1 MSETTI
7 ALRRRVWRDWAV
19 LAGLSLVIGWGF
31 NRLGVPAAW
40 MVGPMVGAIA
50 FGLVTGRRP
59 RVRRPVFACAQAVI
73 GVIVA
78 SMFRASDLPVILQH
92 LPAVILIAAGSL
104 VVSLVIGW
112 AIGRFAH
119 VERMTAVLGAMPGG
133 ASGMVAMSVS
143 MQADPKLVAVMQYVR
158 VILVVLTASAMTRWL
173 AGQGAAHLQMPT
185 PQVPGGYALH
195 SVLTLAVGLAGAWLG
210 LTARLPAGQLL
221 GSMVL
226 GTLVNLAGWVPLTIP
241 SWIAALAYA
250 ILGVYVGLM
259 FDRASL
265 KHAGLMLP
273 YIFASTVAL
282 ILLCAGIGWGMA
294 RWTGETLLTGI
305 LATSPGGLDSVS
317 LMAIGGGANLALVV
331 SLQTVRMFTIVL
343 CGPPIV
349 RWIAR
354 REGRLAHG
362 EGGA

>member
-1 MSETTI
+1 M
-7 ALRRRVWRDWAV
+7 RDWWV
-19 LAGLSLVIGWGF
+19 LAGASAMAGWVF
-31 NRLGVPAAW
+31 NHLGVPAAW
-40 MVGPMVGAIA
+40 MVGPMVAAIL
-50 FGLVTGRRP
+50 FGLATGRRP
-59 RVRRPVFACAQAVI
+59 RVRRPLFAASQAVV

-78 SMFRASDLPVILQH
+78 SMFRASDLPVIIHH
-92 LPAVILIAAGSL
+92 LPAVVLVAAGSL

-119 VERMTAVLGAMPGG
+119 VDRMTAVLGAMPGG

-143 MQADPKLVAVMQYVR
+143 LQADPKLVAVMQYVR
-158 VILVVLTASAMTRWL
+158 VISVVLTASAMTRWL
-173 AGQGAAHLQMPT
+173 AGSGAAHIQMPASA
-185 PQVPGGYALH
+185 QGGYVLH
-195 SVLTLAVGLAGAWLG
+195 SLETLAVGLAGAWLG

-221 GSMVL
+221 GAIL
-226 GTLVNLAGWVPLTIP
+226 AGTVANLTGWVPLTIP
-241 SWIAALAYA
+241 GWVSAAAYA
-250 ILGVYVGLM
+250 VLGVYVGLM

-265 KHAGLMLP
+265 KHAGLLLP

-331 SLQTVRMFTIVL
+331 SLQTVRMFTIVFF
-343 CGPPIV
+343 GPPIV
-349 RWIAR
+349 RWLAR
-354 REGRLAHG
+354 RDGQVTHG
-362 EGGA
+362 EGAV